1 MAGPIPMG
9 GENEGLFVR
18 VEKIQRSGPHNDPTV
33 VEWTPF
39 DSLLAVKSSPLRH
52 LLSFKPNRTRK
63 KKKEK
68 KKKEERRRRLLYK
81 ISQTREEEE
90 AEELKQHGEK
100 WRRSKTLILC

>member
-63 KKKEK
+63 KKEERK
-68 KKKEERRRRLLYK
+68 KKKEEGGCSTK
-81 ISQTREEEE
+81 SP
-90 AEELKQHGEK
+90 KQEK
-100 WRRSKTLILC
+100 KKKKRN